1 MTCSIFMPTYNYEKL
16 ADYSII
22 PISISNSSSFKNQID
37 FEDSISKIHNYIIH
51 KNLDKKL
58 NKFSFYEP
66 RYFYALFSND
76 LVHST

>member
-1 MTCSIFMPTYNYEKL
+1 MTCSIFMPPYNYEKL
-16 ADYSII
+16 ADYRII

-37 FEDSISKIHNYIIH
+37 FEDSISKIQNYIIH

-66 RYFYALFSND
+66 RYFYALFSNN